1 MGKLGI
7 FDSENTSVI
16 RFNIGITLGI
26 EYYVF
31 FFSYLGLKA
40 R

>member
-1 MGKLGI
+1 MLTTAYVNLYVEIRYLIVK
-7 FDSENTSVI
+7 I

-31 FFSYLGLKA
+31 F
-40 R
+40 